1 MAYQTEWLTPRM
13 EFWTT
18 LKLQEPGFSRASR
31 NMAARTPDSG
41 RGEVDERDDHGGG
54 DPQQILRTCAESLLT
69 AVARLQEGERHRT
82 QTSVAHSSTSPAGTS
97 AIEEHRRLFGYQT
110 PSSSRSGKR
119 SGTLQRGQGP
129 SKKMIVTTRSGDCRV
144 FPVKNTWTKL
154 FVCLSCTSDSE
165 VPTASAKINL
175 SFAGLGEKKVV
186 FQKDGKASHVY
197 EKLVSEFPPLAEGG
211 GFEILRTTEN
221 SSKVLC
227 TLPLP
232 PGGYTVPYLKSVL
245 GQARGFIR
253 PLQKDLSLQEQRAFQ
268 VSFKKI
274 CAIIEIQYIII
285 WTGVFY

>member
-18 LKLQEPGFSRASR
+18 LKLQELGFSRASR

-41 RGEVDERDDHGGG
+41 GGKVDERDDHGGG

-97 AIEEHRRLFGYQT
+97 AIEEHRILFGYQT

-165 VPTASAKINL
+165 VPTV
-175 SFAGLGEKKVV
+175 G
-186 FQKDGKASHVY
+186 
-197 EKLVSEFPPLAEGG
+197 
-211 GFEILRTTEN
+211 N
-221 SSKVLC
+221 SK
-227 TLPLP
+227 
-232 PGGYTVPYLKSVL
+232 G
-245 GQARGFIR
+245 
-253 PLQKDLSLQEQRAFQ
+253 
-268 VSFKKI
+268 
-274 CAIIEIQYIII
+274 
-285 WTGVFY
+285 